1 MNYDANPVIVF
12 DMDGTLID
20 SLPDLANS
28 ARYLM
33 QSYQLPSVTDQDVR
47 LMIGDGIKVLV
58 ERLLAHAGNAASK
71 IDIQE
76 ATDRFIAYYVEHS
89 TDYSRPFEG
98 AVQAMEEFKKRGW
111 KIALCTNK
119 ITSAAKLILEQ
130 LKIDHFF
137 DAVGGGDLFADKK
150 PHACHLEG
158 IMKMLN
164 ADPAK
169 TVMVGDH
176 INDILVAKNAK
187 VAGSVYAAWGYGPAE
202 IGKQATLVANTLL
215 ELPNV
220 AEKIISK

>member
-1 MNYDANPVIVF
+1 MSYISNPVIVF

-28 ARYLM
+28 ARFLM
-33 QSYQLPSVTDQDVR
+33 KEYDLPSVTDQDVR
-47 LMIGDGIKVLV
+47 LMIGDGMRVLV
-58 ERLLAHAGNAASK
+58 ERLFAFAGDKASA
-71 IDIQE
+71 INFEE
-76 ATDRFIAYYVEHS
+76 AMDHFIAYYMDHS
-89 TDYSRPFEG
+89 TEYSKPFDG

-119 ITSAAKLILEQ
+119 ITKAAEQILVQ

-150 PHACHLEG
+150 PNACHLEG

-187 VAGSVYAAWGYGPAE
+187 IAGSIFAAWGYGKPVL
-202 IGKQATLVANTLL
+202 GQQATRSAHS
-215 ELPNV
+215 
-220 AEKIISK
+220 ISKLPDLAESIIIK

>member
-1 MNYDANPVIVF
+1 MSYISNPVIVF

-33 QSYQLPSVTDQDVR
+33 KEYDLPSVTDKDVR
-47 LMIGDGIKVLV
+47 LMIGDGIRVLV
-58 ERLLAHAGNAASK
+58 ERLLAFAGDKASR
-71 IDIQE
+71 IDFEE
-76 ATDRFIAYYVEHS
+76 AVNRFIAYYMDHS
-89 TDYSRPFEG
+89 TEYSKPFDG

-119 ITSAAKLILEQ
+119 ITKAAEQILIQ
-130 LKIDHFF
+130 LKIDHLF

-176 INDILVAKNAK
+176 INDILVAENAK
-187 VAGSVYAAWGYGPAE
+187 VAGSIYAAWGYGAE
-202 IGKQATLVANTLL
+202 DVGKQATLVANTLID
-215 ELPNV
+215 LPNV
-220 AEKIISK
+220 VENIIAK

>member
-1 MNYDANPVIVF
+1 MNYSANPVIVF

-20 SLPDLANS
+20 SLPDLSNS

-33 QSYQLPSVTDQDVR
+33 QSYQLPTVTDQDVR

-58 ERLLAHAGNAASK
+58 ERLLSHAGSSGDTINV
-71 IDIQE
+71 QE
-76 ATDRFIAYYVEHS
+76 ATDRFITYYVEHS
-89 TDYSRPFEG
+89 TDYSKPFDG
-98 AVQAMEEFKKRGW
+98 AVQIMEEFQKHGW

-119 ITSAAKLILEQ
+119 ITNAAELILKQ

-137 DAVGGGDLFADKK
+137 DAVGGGDLFEDKK

-164 ADPAK
+164 ADPTK

-187 VAGSVYAAWGYGPAE
+187 VAGSVFAAWGYSKAE
-202 IGKQATLVANTLL
+202 VGEQATLVANTLL
-215 ELPNV
+215 ELPDS
-220 AEKIISK
+220 AKKIITK

>member
-1 MNYDANPVIVF
+1 MNYIANPLIVF

-33 QSYQLPSVTDQDVR
+33 KEYDLPSVTDQDVR
-47 LMIGDGIKVLV
+47 LMIGDGMKVLV
-58 ERLLAHAGNAASK
+58 ERLFSFVGNKAST
-71 IDIQE
+71 INFDE
-76 ATDRFIAYYVEHS
+76 AMDRFIAYYMDHS
-89 TDYSRPFEG
+89 TEYSKPFDG
-98 AVQAMEEFKKRGW
+98 AMQAMEEFKKRGW

-119 ITSAAKLILEQ
+119 ITKAAEQILVQ

-158 IMKMLN
+158 IMKMVN
-164 ADPAK
+164 ADPTK

-176 INDILVAKNAK
+176 INDILVAKNAHI
-187 VAGSVYAAWGYGPAE
+187 AGCIYAAWGYGKPE
-202 IGKQATLVANTLL
+202 LIQQATQSANSIL
-215 ELPNV
+215 ELPDL
-220 AEKIISK
+220 AESILIK

>member
-1 MNYDANPVIVF
+1 MNYSTNPVIVF

-33 QSYQLPSVTDQDVR
+33 QSYQVPSVTDEDVR
-47 LMIGDGIKVLV
+47 LMVGDGIKVLV
-58 ERLLAHAGNAASK
+58 ERLLSHAGNTASK

-76 ATDRFIAYYVEHS
+76 ATDRFIAYYVNHS
-89 TDYSRPFEG
+89 TEYSKPFDG
-98 AVQAMEEFKKRGW
+98 AVQTMEEFKKRGW

-130 LKIDHFF
+130 LQIDHFF

-158 IMKMLN
+158 IMRMLN
-164 ADPAK
+164 ADPTK

-187 VAGSVYAAWGYGPAE
+187 IAGSIFAVWGYSKPELGQ
-202 IGKQATLVANTLL
+202 QATLVANRLL
-215 ELPNV
+215 ELPDV
-220 AEKIISK
+220 AEKVIS

>member
-1 MNYDANPVIVF
+1 MSYITNPVIVF

-33 QSYQLPSVTDQDVR
+33 KEYNLPSVTDQDVG
-47 LMIGDGIKVLV
+47 LMIGDGIRVLV
-58 ERLLAHAGNAASK
+58 ERLLAFAGNKASGIN
-71 IDIQE
+71 IDE
-76 ATDRFIAYYVEHS
+76 AVNRFTAYYMDHS
-89 TDYSRPFEG
+89 TEYSKPFDG

-119 ITSAAKLILEQ
+119 ITKAAEQILVQ

-150 PHACHLEG
+150 PSACHLEG
-158 IMKMLN
+158 IIKMLN

-176 INDILVAKNAK
+176 INDILVAQNAK
-187 VAGSVYAAWGYGPAE
+187 VTGSIYAAWGYGKPE
-202 IGKQATLVANTLL
+202 LRQQATQSAKSILD
-215 ELPNV
+215 LPDI
-220 AEKIISK
+220 AKHIITK